1 MPERERNVDAK
12 IARVD
17 QHLGDFEKE
26 TVRRLDIVE
35 KAVAST
41 NARLIT
47 LALTIAG
54 SAVGLALTT
63 LISTGKL

>member
-1 MPERERNVDAK
+1 MPDRETNVDAK

-26 TVRRLDIVE
+26 TVRRLEVVE

-41 NARLIT
+41 NTRLIT
-47 LALTIAG
+47 LALTIAA